1 MGRFGLGHDLYI
13 SNGCMSNQSS
23 YTNKS
28 SYDMTS
34 NYELNGGVYQFKV
47 LDYEVFKI

>member
-1 MGRFGLGHDLYI
+1 
-13 SNGCMSNQSS
+13 MSNANS

-34 NYELNGGVYQFKV
+34 AYELNGGTYQFKV
-47 LDYEVFKI
+47 LDYEVYSI